1 MTGNIHPL
9 AGIYAAALT
18 PLNTDFSP
26 DLEAVSPFLCFLAE
40 HGCHGALLLGTTGEG
55 PSFSPAERKTLMSA
69 ALGVRQD
76 HPDFR
81 LLAGTGTPSLQ
92 ETIDLTRVA
101 FDLGFNGVVVLPPY
115 YYRNASEEGLFA
127 WFDLIIKKAVPN
139 GGYLLGYHIPGITG
153 IGFSLEF
160 LARLKDNH
168 PEKFAGIKDSSHEVD
183 HALALGARFEKDLLV
198 LNGVDTYLQLGMDA
212 GAQGCITAPANLFSR
227 ELREIWDRYQQG
239 TDPSPM
245 QAHVSMIREVLEHY
259 LPFPPILKAL
269 FSRFYGFPRWS
280 VRPPL
285 LPVAEALEI
294 QTANELAEII

>member
-1 MTGNIHPL
+1 L

-55 PSFSPAERKTLMSA
+55 PSFSPAERKALMSA

-101 FDLGFNGVVVLPPY
+101 FDLRFNGVVVLPPY
-115 YYRNASEEGLFA
+115 FFRNTSEEGLFA

-168 PEKFAGIKDSSHEVD
+168 PEKFAGIKDSSHEVAY
-183 HALALGARFEKDLLV
+183 ALALGARFERDLLV

-239 TDPSPM
+239 TDTSPM
-245 QAHVSMIREVLEHY
+245 QAHVSMIREVLERY

-269 FSRFYGFPRWS
+269 FSRFYGYPRWS

-285 LPVAEALEI
+285 LPVSEATEI
-294 QTANELAEII
+294 QAANELAKNE